1 MNPYRLFHPARA
13 ALAPCDNFCRSASD
27 RVRAY
32 DAQAKEMVLATTT
45 AGAMLDGRAQAAE
58 MAAEAR
64 AYDARALE
72 MVADVHNLIVTW
84 TGRFEPA
91 LLKRPSAA
99 GAGPYTF
106 ISATHDGVNWVE
118 FYIDR
123 HGSSDQSEAL
133 SPMAFGCAVELG
145 LEVSFSAALQPR
157 APPPS
162 RQGQHLSR
170 PRAHLSGHQKAALSM
185 AVDAA
190 HRALFVPDRSP

>member
-1 MNPYRLFHPARA
+1 MIGAPYRLFHPARA

-58 MAAEAR
+58 MEAEVR
-64 AYDARALE
+64 AKE

-84 TGRFEPA
+84 TGRFVPA

-133 SPMAFGCAVELG
+133 STVAFGCAVELG

-190 HRALFVPDRSP
+190 RALFVPDRSP